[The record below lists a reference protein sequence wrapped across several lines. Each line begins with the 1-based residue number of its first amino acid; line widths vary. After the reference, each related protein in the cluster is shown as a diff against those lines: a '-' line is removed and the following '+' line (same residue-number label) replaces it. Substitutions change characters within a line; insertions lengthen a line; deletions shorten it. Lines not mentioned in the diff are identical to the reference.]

1 MTIKIKLS
9 QNQQKMLLA
18 AVLCVGSLGYLY
30 AAFFW
35 LPISKKEA
43 DLQKQLGD
51 LNSKIATATRQSMMM
66 PHLKVQLDELN
77 KQTNEVSKQIP
88 NSKGVGNILVTL
100 SALAQQYNISVISF
114 SPGKQ
119 ISKPYFFELQYPLT
133 IEGQFHD
140 IGKFF
145 AALALKKRI
154 FNIQDVSF
162 GPANAE
168 TGLMHVNFILLAYQ
182 YKT

>member
-1 MTIKIKLS
+1 MTLKINLS
-9 QNQQKMLLA
+9 QSQQKTLLA
-18 AVLCVGSLGYLY
+18 AALCIGSVGYLY

-35 LPISKKEA
+35 LPISKKET
-43 DLQKQLGD
+43 DLQKQIKD
-51 LNSKIATATRQSMMM
+51 TSMKIETATRQSMMLS
-66 PHLKVQLDELN
+66 HLKLEIAQLN
-77 KQTNEVSKQIP
+77 KQATEVSRQIP
-88 NSKGVGNILVTL
+88 NTKGVGNTLVTI
-100 SALAQQYNISVISF
+100 SQLAAQYNISVISF

-119 ISKPYFFELQYPLT
+119 VTNPYFFELQYPIT

-154 FNIQDVSF
+154 FNLRDVSF
-162 GPANAE
+162 GPAKAD
-168 TGLMHVNFILLAYQ
+168 TGLMRVDLILLAYQ